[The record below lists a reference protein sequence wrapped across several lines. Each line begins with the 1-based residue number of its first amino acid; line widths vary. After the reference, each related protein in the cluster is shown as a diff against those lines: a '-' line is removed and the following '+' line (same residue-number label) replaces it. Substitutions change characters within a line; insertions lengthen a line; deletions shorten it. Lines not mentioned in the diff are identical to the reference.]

1 MKYRNRKT
9 GATLETNS
17 VISGGEW
24 EPVEEKISSA
34 EKPEVKEKV
43 TKKAQTTRK
52 KTKAGG

>member
-24 EPVEEKISSA
+24 EPVEEKTSST

-43 TKKAQTTRK
+43 AKKAQTTRK
-52 KTKAGG
+52 TKAGG

>member
-24 EPVEEKISSA
+24 EPVEEKTSSA

-43 TKKAQTTRK
+43 AKKAQTTRK
-52 KTKAGG
+52 TKAGG